1 MVEVVRVSNE
11 DELDGILALH
21 QSNLITN
28 LSSEEKS
35 AEGFVTAEYDAA
47 LLRKMHALCPSVIA
61 KDGDAVVGYIL
72 VASKEFYGCH
82 NLLDELFDAID
93 KIQYNGTLLKDTKY
107 VLCGQLC
114 VAKGY
119 RGQGIVQK
127 MYDFYRQ
134 ELQGEFSYCITD
146 VASTNP
152 RSLKAHVKSGFQ
164 VIDSTSYNGVT
175 FDIILWDWTKS

>member
-1 MVEVVRVSNE
+1 MVEVVRVSSKA
-11 DELDGILALH
+11 ELDGILALH
-21 QSNLITN
+21 LSNLVTN
-28 LSSEEKS
+28 LSNEEKS
-35 AEGFVTAEYDAA
+35 VEGFVTAEYNEA
-47 LLRKMHALCPSVIA
+47 LLGIMHALCPSVIA
-61 KDGDAVVGYIL
+61 KDGDTVVGYIL
-72 VASKEFYGCH
+72 VASKDFYGCH

-93 KIQYNGTLLKDTKY
+93 KIQYDGALLKDTKY

-127 MYDFYRQ
+127 MYDFYRE
-134 ELQGEFSYCITD
+134 ELQSEYSYCITD

-152 RSLKAHVKSGFQ
+152 RSLKAHIKSGFQ

-175 FDIILWDWTKS
+175 FDIILWDWTKP